1 MPPLPALTLVSPT
14 SPHRRF
20 APKLGLALVLILPL
34 LTAACGARDDKV
46 SGFTNDL
53 TGNEIKVTA
62 LRDPKLPQVTCYFG
76 SFDRSLL
83 DRLGKGNWFENPS
96 NTAIDCHSTGPMDAT
111 TLATLP
117 KNAEVFSKGSSLFFK
132 SIALRRIIDLEN
144 QSIVYVSYSR
154 ELVAASA
161 KLGMS
166 VVPVS
171 FEALAG
177 PPLAPRTAPA
187 PNAKP

>member
-1 MPPLPALTLVSPT
+1 MRNLRPNS
-14 SPHRRF
+14 RRI
-20 APKLGLALVLILPL
+20 GLALALSLPL
-34 LTAACGARDDKV
+34 LAAACGAKDDQV
-46 SGFTNDL
+46 GGFTNDL

-62 LRDPKLPQVTCYFG
+62 LRDPQLPQVLCHFG

-96 NTAIDCHSTGPMDAT
+96 NTAIDCQATGPIDAT

-132 SIALRRIIDLEN
+132 SIALRRIVDVPN
-144 QSIVYVSYSR
+144 QSIIYVSYSR

-166 VVPVS
+166 VVPVTFAS
-171 FEALAG
+171 
-177 PPLAPRTAPA
+177 PPTSAPA
-187 PNAKP
+187 TAVTPPPKT

>member
-1 MPPLPALTLVSPT
+1 MLHKRPRNRLI
-14 SPHRRF
+14 
-20 APKLGLALVLILPL
+20 GLALALSLPL
-34 LTAACGARDDKV
+34 FAAACGAQDDNV
-46 SGFTNDL
+46 GGFTNDL
-53 TGNEIKVTA
+53 TGNEIKVSA
-62 LRDPKLPQVTCYFG
+62 LRDPQLPQVTCYFG
-76 SFDRSLL
+76 SFDRSIL

-96 NTAIDCHSTGPMDAT
+96 NTAIDCHQTSPIDAT

-132 SIALRRIIDLEN
+132 SIALRRIVDMPN

-166 VVPVS
+166 VVPVA
-171 FEALAG
+171 FPA
-177 PPLAPRTAPA
+177 PPVPAAEPAPAAAPA

>member
-1 MPPLPALTLVSPT
+1 MLQK
-14 SPHRRF
+14 R
-20 APKLGLALVLILPL
+20 PKNRLMGLALALSLPL
-34 LTAACGARDDKV
+34 LAAACGAKDDQV
-46 SGFTNDL
+46 GGFTNDL

-62 LRDPKLPQVTCYFG
+62 LRDPQLPQITCYFG
-76 SFDRSLL
+76 SFDRSLI
-83 DRLGKGNWFENPS
+83 DRLGNGNWFENPS
-96 NTAIDCHSTGPMDAT
+96 NTAIDCHQTSPIDAT

-132 SIALRRIIDLEN
+132 SIALRRIVDVPN

-166 VVPVS
+166 VVPVT
-171 FEALAG
+171 FQA
-177 PPLAPRTAPA
+177 PPAPPAPAAAPAPESARA

>member
-1 MPPLPALTLVSPT
+1 MP
-14 SPHRRF
+14 RF
-20 APKLGLALVLILPL
+20 AKKTHGLCLTVALGLPLVLSG
-34 LTAACGARDDKV
+34 CGSKENEV
-46 SGFTNDL
+46 GGFANDL

-62 LRDPKLPQVTCYFG
+62 LRDPQLPQVICHFG
-76 SFDRSLL
+76 SFDRSLI

-96 NTAIDCHSTGPMDAT
+96 NTAIDCHATAPIDAT

-117 KNAEVFSKGSSLFFK
+117 KSDEVFSKGASLFFK
-132 SIALRRIIDLEN
+132 TIAVRRIVDVPN

-166 VVPVS
+166 VVPVR
-171 FEALAG
+171 LG
-177 PPLAPRTAPA
+177 DQAPA
-187 PNAKP
+187 PQSPQPKP

>member
-1 MPPLPALTLVSPT
+1 MLNQGRRNHLIGLV
-14 SPHRRF
+14 
-20 APKLGLALVLILPL
+20 LALSLPL
-34 LTAACGARDDKV
+34 LAAGCGAKDDQV
-46 SGFTNDL
+46 GGFTNDL

-62 LRDPKLPQVTCYFG
+62 LRDPQLAQVTCYSG

-96 NTAIDCHSTGPMDAT
+96 NTAIDCHQTGPIDAA

-132 SIALRRIIDLEN
+132 SIALRRIVDVPN
-144 QSIVYVSYSR
+144 QSIIYVAYSR

-166 VVPVS
+166 GVPVT
-171 FEALAG
+171 F
-177 PPLAPRTAPA
+177 TAPA
-187 PNAKP
+187 SPPPAPTPAPQAKP

>member
-1 MPPLPALTLVSPT
+1 MLQK
-14 SPHRRF
+14 R
-20 APKLGLALVLILPL
+20 PKSHLIGLALALSLPL
-34 LTAACGARDDKV
+34 FAGACGAKDDQV
-46 SGFTNDL
+46 GGFTNDL

-62 LRDPKLPQVTCYFG
+62 LRDPQLPQITCYFG
-76 SFDRSLL
+76 SFDRSLI
-83 DRLGKGNWFENPS
+83 DRLGNGNWFENPS
-96 NTAIDCHSTGPMDAT
+96 NTAIDCHQTSPIDAT

-132 SIALRRIIDLEN
+132 SIALRRIVDVPN

-166 VVPVS
+166 VVPVT
-171 FEALAG
+171 FQA
-177 PPLAPRTAPA
+177 PPAPPAPAAAPAPAPASAPA